1 MSETKNILKTA
12 LDSLNKVPETDKSV
26 APGAESN
33 KPDVSNPNG
42 DDATAEHQTNETGTA
57 ESEKSTDKPTEDDAN
72 KAAKPNKDQALTHG
86 MKDDTKLDNGSHSDA
101 NDADDDSDSDDDDV
115 DDSMNSKSFDNFCKS
130 LDSNSS
136 SIKSLSDKVNS
147 FDETIKSL
155 PSTLADAIAKSIDQ
169 SVTKAVI
176 EAKNKTDLT
185 RSEKDMDGSQDQ
197 SQKDA
202 DDGDDDEVEDS
213 VASGHNTTDLT
224 HSEKSTK
231 DKLKQIDSSKNK
243 ENDEGNPKAT
253 NKSLNGN
260 SEDTH
265 EDTNKSLKG
274 TAKAVQEAAP
284 KELDGMHKETTN
296 KSVED
301 APVKP
306 TPMTPNDIVNKSLEI
321 EGAIAEKKLKLGPN
335 NVTQWDRLDSVYQMA
350 KSARQG
356 VSEET
361 LNKALDAFNNL
372 K

>member
-42 DDATAEHQTNETGTA
+42 GDVKSEHQTNETGTA
-57 ESEKSTDKPTEDDAN
+57 ESEKSADKPTEDGAN
-72 KAAKPNKDQALTHG
+72 KAAKPNKDRSLTHG
-86 MKDDTKLDNGSHSDA
+86 MKDDTNLDNGGHSDA
-101 NDADDDSDSDDDDV
+101 NDADDDSDDV
-115 DDSMNSKSFDNFCKS
+115 DDSVNSKAFAGFCKS
-130 LDSNSS
+130 LDSNSN

-224 HSEKSTK
+224 HSEKSAK
-231 DKLKQIDSSKNK
+231 DKLNKIDSSKNK

-253 NKSLNGN
+253 NKSLNDN
-260 SEDTH
+260 PEDTH

-284 KELDGMHKETTN
+284 KELDGIHKETTN

-301 APVKP
+301 TPIKP
-306 TPMTPNDIVNKSLEI
+306 TPMAPNDIVNKSLEI
-321 EGAIAEKKLKLGPN
+321 EGKIAEKKYKLGSN
-335 NVTQWDRLDSVYQMA
+335 DVAQWDRLDSVYQMA

>member
-42 DDATAEHQTNETGTA
+42 GDATTEHQTNETGTA
-57 ESEKSTDKPTEDDAN
+57 ESEKSTKQPTEDDTN
-72 KAAKPNKDQALTHG
+72 KAAKPNKDRSLTQG
-86 MKDDTKLDNGSHSDA
+86 MKDDTKLDNGGHSDA
-101 NDADDDSDSDDDDV
+101 DDADDDSDDDV
-115 DDSMNSKSFDNFCKS
+115 DDSVNSKAFAGFCKS

-155 PSTLADAIAKSIDQ
+155 PSILADAIAKSIDQ

-202 DDGDDDEVEDS
+202 EDGDEDEAEDS

-224 HSEKSTK
+224 HSEKSAK
-231 DKLKQIDSSKNK
+231 DKLNQIDSSKNK

-253 NKSLNGN
+253 NKSLNDN

-335 NVTQWDRLDSVYQMA
+335 NVAQWDRLDSVYQMA

-356 VSEET
+356 VSEEV